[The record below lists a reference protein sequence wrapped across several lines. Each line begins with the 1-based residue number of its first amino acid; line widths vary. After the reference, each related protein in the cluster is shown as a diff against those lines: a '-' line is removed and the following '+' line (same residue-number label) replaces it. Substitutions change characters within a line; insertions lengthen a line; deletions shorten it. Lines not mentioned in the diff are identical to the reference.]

1 MERMTKKLAAAL
13 LPPRKA
19 DGHKGSFGKVCV
31 IGGSVG
37 YTGAP
42 VYAAEAATRTG
53 SGLVFLGTP
62 GEVYPIVACRCDSA
76 MAFPLPAEPDALL
89 HRLNGYDAVLIGPG
103 LGADEELRA
112 LARFLLKKL
121 TCPVVLD
128 ADGINAAAAH
138 IDSLKNRTAPTVV
151 TPHEGEFLRLGGDL
165 SEGREAGAAKLA
177 KELGCTVV
185 LKGPGTIVA
194 APDGRLRQNTTGSC
208 ALAKGGSGDVLA
220 GVILSLLGQGCNVF
234 DAASAGVWLHGRAG
248 DRVEE
253 RLSAYGLAPS
263 DLVGEIPFCIKE
275 LLEE

>member
-1 MERMTKKLAAAL
+1 VEEITRELAAAL
-13 LPPRKA
+13 LPKRRA

-42 VYAAEAATRTG
+42 VYAAEAATRAG

-62 GEVYPIVACRCDSA
+62 GAVYPIVAQRCDSA
-76 MAFPLPAEPDALL
+76 MVFPLPEDKEALL
-89 HRLNGYDAVLIGPG
+89 QRLSTYDAVLIGPG
-103 LGADEELRA
+103 LGAEEKLRELA
-112 LARFLLKKL
+112 LFLLERL
-121 TCPVVLD
+121 PCPVVLD

-165 SEGREAGAAKLA
+165 SCGREAGAEKLA
-177 KELGCTVV
+177 KRLGCTVV

-194 APDGRLRQNTTGSC
+194 SPEGTLRRNTTGSC

-220 GVILSLLGQGCNVF
+220 GMILAFAGQGCGLF
-234 DAASAGVWLHGRAG
+234 DAAALAVRLHGRAG
-248 DRVEE
+248 DRMEQ
-253 RLSAYGLAPS
+253 RLTAYGLAPS
-263 DLVGEIPFCIKE
+263 DLVGEIPHCIRE